1 MEIKGFSEY
10 LYLLKKNYIFKKV
23 YANYGF
29 CSYKTVLWLIK
40 KPNKVKD
47 GASYIYY
54 TDRNFIVEDFDISV
68 DKDIESMY
76 VIHSLQSHKVT
87 FRDSIDVW
95 LEIAHRIVLST
106 GISHEAKMDKILS
119 IMKHIPKDK
128 WESSFIRFI
137 YGFNHNAHNPFLL
150 SFLVEISS
158 HITQQDIVSVDEHK
172 CRLPRICQ
180 FYDKFKFKFNDEE
193 NLLLWI
199 NLIKKEQNLII
210 ESIDTHAIAH
220 YLIDLFKPKEREQL
234 FSFFPLMKEKILI
247 TNNQDNPFDFER
259 NKAHKRHLFEFHN
272 EQMTK
277 NISTYDTAWSY
288 ETFKEIADK
297 FLIYLAKSNY
307 TPEPQ
312 FISKPTSA
320 IYSAIVY
327 AESTV
332 QIKLF
337 RELLF
342 DILIHFFKEQNINPK
357 NKEKLLEEETFHT
370 TALKVII
377 SKHLSNYELDITTDD
392 ELENE
397 YIDDE
402 DESYKI

>member
-1 MEIKGFSEY
+1 MEVKGFNEY

-23 YANYGF
+23 YANYGC

-47 GASYIYY
+47 GESYIYH
-54 TDRNFIVEDFDISV
+54 TNRNFIVKDYDISV

-76 VIHSLQSHKVT
+76 VIHSLQSQQVS
-87 FRDSIDVW
+87 FRASIDVW

-106 GISHEAKMDKILS
+106 GIPQEAKMDKLLS

-137 YGFNHNAHNPFLL
+137 YGFNHNTYNQFLL
-150 SFLVEISS
+150 SFLVEIST
-158 HITQQDIVSVDEHK
+158 HITQQDIVAVDEHK
-172 CRLPRICQ
+172 CKLPRICQ
-180 FYDKFKFKFNDEE
+180 FYDKFKFKFNEEE

-199 NLIKKEQNLII
+199 NLIKKEKDLII
-210 ESIDTHAIAH
+210 ESIDTHSIAH

-234 FSFFPLMKEKILI
+234 FLFFPLMKEKILI
-247 TNNQDNPFDFER
+247 TNNKDNPFDFER

-277 NISTYDTAWSY
+277 NISAHNPAWSY
-288 ETFKEIADK
+288 ETFKDISDK
-297 FLIYLAKSNY
+297 FLIYLAKSNC

-327 AESTV
+327 AESPT

-342 DILIHFFKEQNINPK
+342 DILIHFFKEQNINPI
-357 NKEKLLEEETFHT
+357 NKSQLLEEETFKT
-370 TALKVII
+370 IALKVII
-377 SKHLSNYELDITTDD
+377 SKHLSNYELDITDNGE
-392 ELENE
+392 ELDNE
-397 YIDDE
+397 YIDD
-402 DESYKI
+402 DETYKI